1 MERKEFIAQLGL
13 GAAFV
18 LTAGCFGSCKKD
30 STPDSGSNPAVDFT
44 LDLTAP
50 ANAALA
56 TNGGFLVSNGVV
68 VAKSN
73 AGAYV
78 AATQKCSHQGL
89 NQITLANNE
98 WTCTAHGAKFSLSG
112 SGLNSNGS
120 NGLKIYN
127 TAVTGNSLRVF
138 S

>member
-1 MERKEFIAQLGL
+1 MERKDFIAQLGL

-30 STPDSGSNPAVDFT
+30 STPAADVPVDFT
-44 LDLTAP
+44 LDLAAP

-56 TNGGFLVSNGVV
+56 TNGGYLVSNGVV
-68 VAKSN
+68 VAKNN

-78 AATQKCSHQGL
+78 AATQTCSHEGL
-89 NQITLANNE
+89 KQITLANNE
-98 WTCTAHGAKFSLSG
+98 WTCTAHGAKFNLAG

-120 NGLKIYN
+120 KGLKIYN
-127 TAVTGNSLRVF
+127 TTLTGTSLRVF